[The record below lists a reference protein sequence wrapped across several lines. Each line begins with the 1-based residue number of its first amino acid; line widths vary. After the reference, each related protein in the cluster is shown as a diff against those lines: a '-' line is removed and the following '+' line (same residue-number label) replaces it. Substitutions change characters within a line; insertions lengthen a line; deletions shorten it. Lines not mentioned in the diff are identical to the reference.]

1 MLLEELLL
9 DQGDRAQR
17 FNLLLGLHPTA
28 KGFFDPLVV
37 HLCPE
42 GLRLED
48 KVCLL
53 VSIRS

>member
-37 HLCPE
+37 HLRPE
-42 GLRLED
+42 GLSLED

-53 VSIRS
+53 VAIRS